1 MRVGIVTESFLPQ
14 VNGVTNSVLR
24 VLEHLEEQG
33 HQAIVIAPESE
44 GGAKEYRG
52 FKVKRVPA
60 IPTQSFLPV
69 GMPFGLPTKRLEYL
83 LEGFS
88 PDVLHL
94 ASPLVLGAYASK
106 VAKRVGIPT
115 VSIYQTDIAGFARHY
130 GLNVAYSSLRKI
142 VGKIHSNT
150 NLTLAPSTSACKE
163 LESLGVNNVE
173 LWRRGVNTI
182 LFHPKAASDE
192 LRTSWGAPDKTV
204 IGYVGRLA
212 NEKRISDLKVL
223 DNDSSIQLVIV
234 GEGPARAKLERELPH
249 AIFTGFHS
257 GDSLARHYASF
268 DLFIHP
274 GPNETFC
281 QAVQEAL
288 ASGVPCIVPKTGG
301 PADLVEHGDTGYVI
315 NTADNVELSMA
326 VKQFQERDDISKM
339 KILCRKT
346 VQERTWGFV
355 NSQLI
360 NHYNSVLS
368 RSRNHTEGSAA

>member
-14 VNGVTNSVLR
+14 INGVTNSVLR
-24 VLEHLEEQG
+24 VLEHLEEKG

-52 FKVKRVPA
+52 FKVKRVPS

-83 LEGFS
+83 LDGFS

-94 ASPLVLGAYASK
+94 ASPLVLGGYASK

-163 LESLGVNNVE
+163 LESLGVENVE

-182 LFHPKAASDE
+182 LFHPKARSE
-192 LRTSWGAPDKTV
+192 NLREAWGAPEKTI
-204 IGYVGRLA
+204 IGYVGRIA

-223 DNDSSIQLVIV
+223 DADSSIQLVIV
-234 GEGPARAKLERELPH
+234 VEGPARTKLERELPH
-249 AIFTGFHS
+249 AIFTGFQS
-257 GDSLARHYASF
+257 GDSLAKHYASF

-288 ASGVPCIVPKTGG
+288 ASGVPSIVPKTGG
-301 PADLVEHGDTGYVI
+301 PADLVAHGETGYVI
-315 NTADNVELSMA
+315 DTSNHSELVA
-326 VKQFQERDDISKM
+326 TVNLFRQRNDIQEM
-339 KILCRKT
+339 KVLCRKT
-346 VQERTWGFV
+346 VQERTWDFV
-355 NSQLI
+355 NSQLM
-360 NHYNSVLS
+360 NHYSSVISQTQL
-368 RSRNHTEGSAA
+368 EGSAA